1 LRSLVV
7 FRLDSSRHQTTFPC
21 RLGGKRSI
29 SMSVTTESIPGKK
42 TLVWRSP
49 RPLKSQIPGFRSMT
63 LCNAEPALPTTQM
76 AEFTPSEAGS
86 ISSEAKVPKQCL
98 ANAPNIKLISANRF
112 GHTSLEGNANLCA
125 KFRTALCGFL
135 YLEASRFQ
143 CGAAWR
149 SSFFMSLD
157 VRLASRSL
165 SRPVAECC

>member
-1 LRSLVV
+1 MRSLVV
-7 FRLDSSRHQTTFPC
+7 FRLYSSRHQTTFPC

-125 KFRTALCGFL
+125 KFRRALVWVFVTYKPAPTGHTIL
-135 YLEASRFQ
+135 YGSVPVPMQR
-143 CGAAWR
+143 
-149 SSFFMSLD
+149 
-157 VRLASRSL
+157 RLAQ
-165 SRPVAECC
+165 